1 MDVKRYFEQI
11 VDPTIKDFEAN
22 PTSVRHAFSAAVAV
36 FHSVDYLAPT
46 KSSGLRSKFRKK
58 CADFATVD
66 RIAHAFKH
74 VKTGHP
80 DSIDLQPLSADGIIT
95 RPPMYYDVSG
105 AYGLSRW
112 GDAIGGV
119 TIDVDRQQDV
129 LLAVKRAA
137 EFIRLQF
144 RETSANRV
152 D

>member
-1 MDVKRYFEQI
+1 MEIDRYFAQI

-22 PTSVRHAFSAAVAV
+22 PTSVRHAFLAAVVV

-46 KSSGLRSKFRKK
+46 KSSVLRSKFRKN

-66 RIAHAFKH
+66 RIANAFKH

-80 DSIDLQPLSADGIIT
+80 DNIDVQPLSADGVIT
-95 RPPMYYDVSG
+95 RPAMYYGVSG

-119 TIDVDRQQDV
+119 TLDGDRQQDV
-129 LLAVKRAA
+129 LSAVKRAA

-144 RETSANRV
+144 GAV
-152 D
+152 IK